1 MRPDIVA
8 IAAPEGQRLA
18 GVGEAVEDFLV
29 QAFVAQAAVEALDQT
44 VLLGLARI
52 DAMPGDAGITCP
64 FEDRPAG

>member
-8 IAAPEGQRLA
+8 IVAPEGQRLA

-52 DAMPGDAGITCP
+52 DAMPGDAGITCA
-64 FEDRPAG
+64 AGP